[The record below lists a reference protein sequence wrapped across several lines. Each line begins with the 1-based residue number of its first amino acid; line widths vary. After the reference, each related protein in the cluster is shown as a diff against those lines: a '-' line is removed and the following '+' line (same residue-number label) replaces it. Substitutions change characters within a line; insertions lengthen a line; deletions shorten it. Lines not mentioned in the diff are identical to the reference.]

1 MGKVL
6 FAFSLWYLYSLKCKG
21 IKANKITFIIS
32 FIRDNF
38 FSKLNWLQSLNANNL
53 VYQDL
58 PIRQAINSELV
69 FSN

>member
-6 FAFSLWYLYSLKCKG
+6 FAFSLWYLYSLKG
-21 IKANKITFIIS
+21 IKANKITLITSIT
-32 FIRDNF
+32 RDHF
-38 FSKLNWLQSLNANNL
+38 CSKLKWLQSLNANNL

-58 PIRQAINSELV
+58 PIGQAINSELV